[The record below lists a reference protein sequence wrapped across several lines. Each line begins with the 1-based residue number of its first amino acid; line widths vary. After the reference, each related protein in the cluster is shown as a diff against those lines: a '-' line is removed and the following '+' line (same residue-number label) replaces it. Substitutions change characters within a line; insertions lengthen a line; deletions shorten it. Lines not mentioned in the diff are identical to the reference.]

1 MAEIRTNTLRL
12 APSREEAALLR
23 LLGERVS
30 RLWNAAN
37 YLCRQAF
44 IGKKPIPSYATLCA
58 RLPVEYETDYRA
70 LPSDIAQETLKK
82 LAEAWKSFLALR
94 KDWQAGRLKYK
105 PGLPQYRK
113 DSKLKS
119 EHRPFDFIPI
129 KSART
134 YDVADTF
141 RLTLPADLRTKGRL
155 SLKYVGCERYRGE
168 RKRAEV
174 LWDKAR
180 QRWYVKYAVEVPD
193 KVIVGSNRGAAID
206 LGVRI
211 AASLSIEG
219 VAQARHFSAR
229 EMLKDWDYWG
239 RRIAHHMQELAGRGK
254 KASHRLSLLYA
265 QRAAHWRH
273 AWQALA
279 REVAT
284 TCRRQCLGTVYLGWP
299 KGILEGKVYSAK
311 WAGRIHNFWG
321 FDAASRILQTA
332 LERQGILVKRVG
344 ERGSSSTCPSCGSKD
359 VLRKPRHV
367 LACRDCV
374 CRIHSDQAGSRN
386 ILSFNHPESS
396 WDAVKTT
403 VKPDTQRW
411 NKQRWVDASNR
422 RAGDAL
428 RLAA

>member
-1 MAEIRTNTLRL
+1 MTELRANTLRL
-12 APSREEAALLR
+12 KPSCEEEVVLR
-23 LLGERVS
+23 ALGERVS

-44 IGKKPIPSYATLCA
+44 LGGKPIPSYATLCA
-58 RLPVEYETDYRA
+58 RLPVEYEADYRS

-82 LAEAWKSFLALR
+82 LAETWKSFRAVR
-94 KDWQAGRLKYK
+94 REWKVGRVKQK
-105 PGLPQYRK
+105 PGLPRYRK
-113 DSKLKS
+113 YPKCKT
-119 EHRPFDFIPI
+119 ERRPFDFIPI

-141 RLTLPADLRTKGRL
+141 RLTLPADLRKKGRL
-155 SLKYVGCERYRGE
+155 SMKYVGCERYRGA
-168 RKRAEV
+168 RKRAE
-174 LWDKAR
+174 LIWDAAR
-180 QRWYVKYAVEVPD
+180 RRWYVKYVVEVPE
-193 KVIVGSNRGAAID
+193 KVVVGHNRGAALD

-219 VAQARHFSAR
+219 VAQARHFNAC

-239 RRIAHHMQELAGRGK
+239 RQIARHMQELAGRGLRT
-254 KASHRLSLLYA
+254 SRRLKRLYA
-265 QRAAHWRH
+265 LRAARWCH

-284 TCRRQCLGTVYLGWP
+284 TCRRQCVGTVYLGWP
-299 KGILEGKVYSAK
+299 KGIRESKVYSAK

-321 FDAASRILQTA
+321 FDAASRVLQAA
-332 LERQGILVKRVG
+332 LERQGMLVKRVG

-359 VLRKPRHV
+359 VTRKPRHV
-367 LACRDCV
+367 LSCRDCG

-386 ILSFNHPESS
+386 ILSFNHPDIS

-403 VKPDTQRW
+403 VKPDTRRWNTQRW
-411 NKQRWVDASNR
+411 ADASNR
-422 RAGDAL
+422 SATPAL
-428 RLAA
+428 RQAA